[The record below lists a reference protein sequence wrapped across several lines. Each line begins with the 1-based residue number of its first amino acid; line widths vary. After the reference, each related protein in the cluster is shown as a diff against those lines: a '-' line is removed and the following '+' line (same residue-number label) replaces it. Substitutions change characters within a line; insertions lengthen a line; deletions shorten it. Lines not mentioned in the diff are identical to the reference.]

1 MSYTKMRKGHFAKTV
16 CINSSLASASC
27 DPEII
32 QMSEIMFYRVFCII
46 KSFIITSQINKL
58 NLLKN
63 VLI

>member
-46 KSFIITSQINKL
+46 KSFIITSQINKS
-58 NLLKN
+58 
-63 VLI
+63 